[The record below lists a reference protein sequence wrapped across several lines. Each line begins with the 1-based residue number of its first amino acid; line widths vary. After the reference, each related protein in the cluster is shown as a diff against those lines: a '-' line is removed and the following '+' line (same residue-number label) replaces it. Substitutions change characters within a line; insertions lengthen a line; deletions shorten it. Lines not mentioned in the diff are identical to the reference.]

1 MRQARFVPL
10 RRRRLLGVMTACA
23 LAFAG
28 WGCQQPPCFYYYG
41 YGVPPCPPVVPA
53 PSAAQ
58 SSAVG
63 DVPTPIIEGG
73 TATADGSGRT
83 TVVHGSQKF
92 PRIVVSEPANPPRLS
107 WQRTDPDASLAT
119 TSVQGAVSD
128 SSVDR

>member
-1 MRQARFVPL
+1 RSLFVSGCQASFGRARPSRGGRCLDAKAGSPHGRFAMRQARFVPL

-41 YGVPPCPPVVPA
+41 YGVPPCAPVVPA

-63 DVPTPIIEGG
+63 DVPTQIIEGG
-73 TATADGSGRT
+73 TATA
-83 TVVHGSQKF
+83 
-92 PRIVVSEPANPPRLS
+92 
-107 WQRTDPDASLAT
+107 
-119 TSVQGAVSD
+119 
-128 SSVDR
+128 